1 MKNGAYDD
9 PFYDPTAP
17 KWLGFVD
24 AIAASGKVILTKGQT
39 GDGTTTVDRTGYV
52 AVFEVSDLTTDD
64 GHLRFRFA
72 KRLEELD

>member
-9 PFYDPTAP
+9 PIYDPTAP

-24 AIAASGKVILTKGQT
+24 AISVSCKIILTRFQT

-64 GHLRFRFA
+64 DHLRFRFA
-72 KRLEELD
+72 KRLKELD